1 MTDFKSLLI
10 DLQQKSNPINVAI
23 PEVGIIS
30 VLIKSI
36 QKDIVSLQPTSPF
49 SEYYLR
55 TLHINYY
62 SYIGIL

>member
-36 QKDIVSLQPTSPF
+36 QKDIVSLQPTSPL
-49 SEYYLR
+49 LR
-55 TLHINYY
+55 
-62 SYIGIL
+62 ILFTYTTHQLL

>member
-36 QKDIVSLQPTSPF
+36 QKDIVSLQPTSPP
-49 SEYYLR
+49 SQNIIYVHY
-55 TLHINYY
+55 TSI
-62 SYIGIL
+62 IIVT